1 MHSVSR
7 RKEKGLS
14 MSLLCMQ
21 CYDVNAGQ
29 KLPRTT
35 LHTQII
41 SESQL
46 WSSHLFI
53 MTFSHNRIIS
63 FTKFT
68 EPWGRLCK
76 NDRKCQKTIL
86 LVTLVYQQ
94 VIFSN
99 FIILTLCPLLG
110 AISQSS
116 ANQYAIYSHLSLG
129 IAWQINPRAWG
140 AMALSYRESSGPFR
154 SCGDF
159 SECCYCW
166 HQHQ

>member
-7 RKEKGLS
+7 RKETGLS
-14 MSLLCMQ
+14 LSLLCMQ

-29 KLPRTT
+29 RLQRTTYT

-41 SESQL
+41 SESRL
-46 WSSHLFI
+46 CDRHIFLSWLI
-53 MTFSHNRIIS
+53 SHNRIIS

-68 EPWGRLCK
+68 ELWGRLCK

-86 LVTLVYQQ
+86 LVALVYQQ

-116 ANQYAIYSHLSLG
+116 ANQNAIYSHLSLG
-129 IAWQINPRAWG
+129 IARQINPRAWG
-140 AMALSYRESSGPFR
+140 AMALSYRESSGPFG

-159 SECCYCW
+159 SECCYC
-166 HQHQ
+166 